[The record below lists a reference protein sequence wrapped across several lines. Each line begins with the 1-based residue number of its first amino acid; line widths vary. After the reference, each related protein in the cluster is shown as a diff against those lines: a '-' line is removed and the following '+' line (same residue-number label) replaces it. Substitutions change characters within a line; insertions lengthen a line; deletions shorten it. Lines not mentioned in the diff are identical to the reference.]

1 MPKRDGG
8 GRMVEGQTFE
18 EGEDELVRT
27 KEYIDFEIGKDEDIK
42 AFKWSTS
49 LPQRLIESEM
59 KLAAVVW
66 LALVDVQRNG
76 GQLTVE

>member
-1 MPKRDGG
+1 MRGG
-8 GRMVEGQTFE
+8 K
-18 EGEDELVRT
+18 EDDLVRT
-27 KEYIDFEIGKDEDIK
+27 KEYIDFEIGKDEHIK
-42 AFKWSTS
+42 AFKWSMS

-66 LALVDVQRNG
+66 LALVEAQRNG